1 MVVGIGG
8 VAQNKAMVVQGIG
21 GVASEQ
27 GYGCSG

>member
-8 VAQNKAMVVQGIG
+8 VAQNKAMVVQGSG

-27 GYGCSG
+27 GYM